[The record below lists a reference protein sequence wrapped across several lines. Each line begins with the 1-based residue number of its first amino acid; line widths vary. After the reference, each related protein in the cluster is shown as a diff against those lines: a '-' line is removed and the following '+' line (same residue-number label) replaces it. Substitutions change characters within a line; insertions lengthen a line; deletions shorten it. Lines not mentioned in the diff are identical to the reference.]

1 MERLLEDCKTLARQA
16 GSAIMEIY
24 ESGDFEVEIKNDSF
38 SSPLTKA
45 DKVANQ
51 IIETG
56 LRRIS
61 TYPVIS
67 EEGKHNFKDSAIF
80 WLVDPIDGTKEFIK
94 RNGEFTVNIGLI
106 KDGKPVLGVVYA
118 PAKKM
123 MYFAAVKIGA
133 YKQEDAKEPVGITAT
148 DRHAIPAVVVSRTH
162 MDEETKKF
170 LQRLGEHRI
179 VSMGSSLKLCLVA
192 EGQASVY
199 PRFAPTSLWD
209 TAAAD
214 AIVRAAGGTVTDL
227 RGRNLVYSPIQSL
240 LNPYFIVTD
249 GSKDYIKLL
258 GQDTVTSYTI
268 G

>member
-1 MERLLEDCKTLARQA
+1 MKQMLEDCKALARQA
-16 GSAIMEIY
+16 GDAIMEVY
-24 ESGDFEVEIKNDSF
+24 KSDDFEVEIKNDSF
-38 SSPLTKA
+38 YSPLTKA
-45 DKVANQ
+45 DKIANKV
-51 IIETG
+51 IEVG

-61 TYPVIS
+61 KYPIVS
-67 EEGKHNFKDSAIF
+67 EESNHSVKDSDMF
-80 WLVDPIDGTKEFIK
+80 WLVDPVDGTKEFIK

-118 PAKKM
+118 PAKKI

-133 YKQEDAKEPVGITAT
+133 YKQEDGKEPVRIVTIN
-148 DRHAIPAVVVSRTH
+148 RHAVSAVVVSRSH
-162 MDEETKKF
+162 LDEETKKF
-170 LQRLGEHRI
+170 LHRLGEQRI

-214 AIVRAAGGTVTDL
+214 AVVRAAGGTVTDL
-227 RGRNLVYSPIQSL
+227 RGRNLVYSPTQSL

-258 GQDTVTSYTI
+258 S
-268 G
+268 

>member
-1 MERLLEDCKTLARQA
+1 MEQLLADCKALARHA
-16 GSAIMEIY
+16 GDAIMAVY
-24 ESGDFEVEIKNDSF
+24 KSDDFEVEIKNDNF
-38 SSPLTKA
+38 YSPLTKA
-45 DKVANQ
+45 DRIANKV
-51 IIETG
+51 IEVG

-61 TYPVIS
+61 KYPIVS
-67 EEGKHNFKDSAIF
+67 EEGNHSVENSDTF

-133 YKQEDAKEPVGITAT
+133 YKQEDGKEPVRITAT
-148 DRHAIPAVVVSRTH
+148 NQHAIPAVVVSRSH
-162 MDEETKKF
+162 LDEETKKF
-170 LQRLGEHRI
+170 LHRLGEHRI

-227 RGRNLVYSPIQSL
+227 HGRNLVYSPIQSL

-249 GSKDYIKLL
+249 GSKDYVRLL
-258 GQDTVTSYTI
+258 G
-268 G
+268 